1 MGITLPIP
9 GTTLPFGTAPA
20 GESWGE
26 FYNTGLSTIDQHDH
40 TSGKGLRITPA
51 AISIDAELDFN
62 SEDLIGLRSTRFEA
76 ISLGDLGVSDIGA
89 LLVSGADLYYVDT
102 AGNQVRMTSGGAVA
116 GAPGSISG
124 LAAPASASYAS
135 VPKLFSFDSGVD
147 TVGGV
152 ACGPLVLTDS
162 TVPNGFATTIQ
173 VPAGLAA
180 DYQLTLPGALPGHTQ
195 LATFSSAGV
204 MAFSD
209 VVDNS
214 TLQLSSG
221 VMSIKALGVD
231 TAQLAANGVTRAK
244 MAAVGQQVSSSSGSF
259 TDSSNA
265 FVDVTNLTVTIT
277 TTGRPVMLMLQTV
290 SGSAGGIA
298 STTPSTT
305 CAWHILRGATVVGAG
320 TTPTSATQQVSTSFA
335 AYLDVIGSGT
345 YTYKVQAINGGGAS
359 TVSVSNMVLAAYEL

>member
-1 MGITLPIP
+1 MAALPTVPNMGFSLAVP
-9 GTTLPFGTAPA
+9 GTTLPFGVAAA

-26 FYNTGLSTIDQHDH
+26 LVNTGLSTIDQHDH

-89 LLVSGADLYYVDT
+89 LIVSGADLYYVDT

-124 LAAPASASYAS
+124 LAAPASASYS
-135 VPKLFSFDSGVD
+135 SGPKLFSFESDTD
-147 TVGGV
+147 TVGGI

-162 TVPNGFATTIQ
+162 SIPSGFATTIQ

-221 VMSIKALGVD
+221 VMSIKDA
-231 TAQLAANGVTRAK
+231 GVTRPK
-244 MAAVGQQVSSSSGSF
+244 LAAVGQQISTGGSNFSTSS
-259 TDSSNA
+259 TTP
-265 FVDVTNLTVTIT
+265 VDVTGTSVTIT
-277 TTGRPVMLMLQTV
+277 TTGRPVVIFIQ
-290 SGSAGGIA
+290 SSASAAVGALWNTSTPGNDLVVRLVRG
-298 STTPSTT
+298 STTLANWAISSGTSLPV
-305 CAWHILRGATVVGAG
+305 AATFLDVPAAG
-320 TTPTSATQQVSTSFA
+320 TYIYKLQAYQAT
-335 AYLDVIGSGT
+335 
-345 YTYKVQAINGGGAS
+345 GGA
-359 TVSVSNMVLAAYEL
+359 NANINQAQLAAYEL